1 MMRGYWSIF
10 YKEILHL
17 VRDPTYLVIALVIP
31 MVQLTLFGF
40 AIDFDV
46 RHIATA
52 VVDLDRSPESRRYIE
67 SLRNTQ
73 YLDPVALPAT
83 TDEAEDELRSGAV
96 RVVVIVP
103 PNFERHVL
111 GHTVPQVR
119 VLIDGSDSQV
129 AMRAQMALLGGQ
141 RYRFPAHNIKDA
153 GSGPGVKRLDT
164 QPWPVDARVDV
175 VFNPS
180 MRTQIFMIPGLIG
193 VIMQL
198 VTIALTAFSIVRER
212 ELGTLEQLMV
222 SPVGRLALIVG
233 KVSPYALIAL
243 FEMVTVLYVGW
254 TVFDVRIAGSVW
266 LLLGMCI
273 PFIVAS
279 LSLGLLISTFA
290 RNQAQ
295 ALQFTLLITLPSIL
309 LSGFVFP
316 RETMPGAIYLLSHVI
331 PVTFFLNI
339 LRGIIVRGAGFVDLE
354 PNFAALGV
362 LSIVLLGAASARFR
376 KTLA

>member
-1 MMRGYWSIF
+1 MMRGYLSIF
-10 YKEILHL
+10 RKEILHL

-52 VVDLDRSPESRRYIE
+52 VVDLDRSPESRRYIA

-73 YLDPVALPAT
+73 YLDPVMEPAAT
-83 TDEAEDELRSGAV
+83 GEAEAALRSGAV
-96 RVVVIVP
+96 RVVVVVP
-103 PNFERHVL
+103 PGFERQVL
-111 GHTVPQVR
+111 GRTIPQVR

-129 AMRAQMALLGGQ
+129 AIRAQMALLGGQ
-141 RYRFPAHNIKDA
+141 RARFSPHRIKDA
-153 GSGPGVKRLDT
+153 GSGPGIKRIDT
-164 QPWPVDARVDV
+164 QPWPVDARVNV
-175 VFNPS
+175 VFNPA

-222 SPVGRLALIVG
+222 SPVGRLGLILG
-233 KVSPYALIAL
+233 KVSPYALLAF
-243 FEMVTVLYVGW
+243 FEMGTVLYVGW
-254 TVFDVRIAGSVW
+254 TVFDVRIVGDVW
-266 LLLGMCI
+266 LLLGLSI

-279 LSLGLLISTFA
+279 LSLGLLISTVA

-309 LSGFVFP
+309 MSGFVFP
-316 RETMPGAIYLLSHVI
+316 RETMPGAIYLLSHFI

-339 LRGIIVRGAGFVDLE
+339 LRGVIVRGAGFGDLE
-354 PNFAALGV
+354 ASFGALVV
-362 LSIVLLGAASARFR
+362 LSILLLAAAGSRFR

>member
-1 MMRGYWSIF
+1 MMRGYFSIF
-10 YKEILHL
+10 LKEVLHL
-17 VRDPTYLVIALVIP
+17 LRDPTYLVIALAIP
-31 MVQLTLFGF
+31 MVQLTIFGF

-52 VVDLDRSPESRRYIE
+52 VVDMDRSPMSRRYIA

-73 YLDPVALPAT
+73 YLDPVMEPAST
-83 TDEAEDELRSGAV
+83 QEAEAALRSGAV
-96 RVVVIVP
+96 RVVVVVP
-103 PNFERHVL
+103 PDFERRVL
-111 GHTVPQVR
+111 GRTIPQVR

-129 AMRAQMALLGGQ
+129 AIRAQMALLGGQ
-141 RYRFPAHNIKDA
+141 RYRFPRHHMKDA
-153 GSGPGVKRLDT
+153 GSGAGGNRVDT
-164 QPWPVDARVDV
+164 QPWPVDTRVNV
-175 VFNPS
+175 VFNPA

-222 SPVGRLALIVG
+222 SPVGRLGLIVG
-233 KVSPYALIAL
+233 KVSPYAVLAFL
-243 FEMVTVLYVGW
+243 EMAAVLYAGW
-254 TVFDVRIAGSVW
+254 TIFDVRIAGSVW
-266 LLLGMCI
+266 LLLGLCI

-279 LSLGLLISTFA
+279 LSIGLLISTVA

-309 LSGFVFP
+309 MSGFVFP
-316 RETMPGAIYLLSHVI
+316 RETMPGALYLLSYLI

-339 LRGIIVRGAGFVDLE
+339 LRGVIVRGAGFSDLRI
-354 PNFAALGV
+354 NFLALVV
-362 LSIVLLGAASARFR
+362 LSILLLATASLRFR